1 MRYSAHARL
10 SRVSPRRARGLC
22 RHVCLPARSAG
33 RDARA
38 MVGVSAYA
46 PAAVGALPSS
56 GVASCGRRVINPGRH
71 RATHAPARPGT
82 LGAPS
87 GEVGSWERRCVGSP
101 HPYSEYGF
109 EAGGC
114 SGCGRTHSRA
124 ERSRMC
130 ATLYPRVHSRAPS
143 RAPTC
148 AEDEVDGEDP
158 GPSQG
163 LDVRTWI
170 RRIVTTGASSQDAFG
185 RC

>member
-10 SRVSPRRARGLC
+10 SRVSPRRARDPCL
-22 RHVCLPARSAG
+22 HVCPSPPAPQ
-33 RDARA
+33 
-38 MVGVSAYA
+38 VVA
-46 PAAVGALPSS
+46 PASRLWAG
-56 GVASCGRRVINPGRH
+56 H
-71 RATHAPARPGT
+71 RPGPPPGHPCPGT
-82 LGAPS
+82 PPAPS
-87 GEVGSWERRCVGSP
+87 GP
-101 HPYSEYGF
+101 HPARWGLGNADVWAAPIPTASMGSRRVAARAAAEPT
-109 EAGGC
+109 AGPKGHA
-114 SGCGRTHSRA
+114 S
-124 ERSRMC
+124 C

-163 LDVRTWI
+163 LDVRTWL